1 MQFEGSGGQVCTGIS
16 FYDLINQSWNYRTGY
31 IRYSD
36 FGQERQGV
44 LKGIIEYV
52 GESQFPI
59 VSIHFYYIDK

>member
-36 FGQERQGV
+36 FGQERQDV
-44 LKGIIEYV
+44 LPGIITD
-52 GESQFPI
+52 GGKPI
-59 VSIHFYYIDK
+59 FL